1 MSTEELLTT
10 EQAAAMLHMRP
21 DSLARKIR
29 RQQVPAVKIG
39 KRWLIRR
46 DALTALLQPTAPQ
59 GT

>member
-29 RQQVPAVKIG
+29 RRQVPAVKIG

-46 DALTALLQPTAPQ
+46 DALAALLQPTAPQ

>member
-1 MSTEELLTT
+1 MTEELLTT
-10 EQAAAMLHMRP
+10 EQAAAVLHMRK

-29 RQQVPAVKIG
+29 RREIPAVKVG

-46 DALTALLQPTAPQ
+46 DALETLLRPSAPQ

>member
-1 MSTEELLTT
+1 LLTT

-46 DALTALLQPTAPQ
+46 DALAALLQPTAPQ